1 MDEAGQGDATSYSN
15 GTDMRFLH
23 YESIRPRS
31 SHYEQD
37 SPSPSFNGNFLS
49 RQSRQTRVQRVIQN
63 FFPTKLQLS

>member
-1 MDEAGQGDATSYSN
+1 MDEAGQGDATTSYSN

-31 SHYEQD
+31 SHYEQE

-49 RQSRQTRVQRVIQN
+49 RQSRQTRVQRVIQI
-63 FFPTKLQLS
+63 FFTKLQLS